1 MELKPIGVIR
11 TPFSDPSAT
20 PLQSLCTPSEG
31 KIELEQG
38 YSEGLQNLAEFSH
51 AFLIYLFHKAPLE
64 LLVEKPLTG
73 EGPVHGIFST
83 RHVNRPN
90 RIGLSVVFLSE
101 VNDHTIRFT
110 GADMLDGSLLL
121 DIKPYIPAFD
131 SVPDASSGWVDQA
144 HLEQI
149 RKRSHSNPTVK

>member
-11 TPFSDPSAT
+11 TPFADPSAT
-20 PLQSLCTPSEG
+20 PLQSLCTSAKG
-31 KIELEQG
+31 KIQLEQG
-38 YSEGLQNLAEFSH
+38 DSEGFQNLTEFSH
-51 AFLIYLFHKAPLE
+51 AYLIYLFHKAPLE
-64 LLVEKPLTG
+64 LFVEIPLTG

-101 VNDHTIRFT
+101 GNDHTIRFT

-121 DIKPYIPAFD
+121 DIKPYTPSFD
-131 SVPDASSGWVDQA
+131 SVPEASSGWVDQE
-144 HLEQI
+144 HMEQI
-149 RKRSHSNPTVK
+149 QKGSQPNPTVK